1 MNNFYKLF
9 YNPAAILT
17 TYNNHGKQK
26 CKWTHNVNNNF
37 DNLTA
42 DRTGARMKK
51 LSAVTMIL
59 LSNKTTLENDTYI
72 LHCLQ
77 ARQPAFITLTIYS

>member
-17 TYNNHGKQK
+17 TYNNHGKQ
-26 CKWTHNVNNNF
+26 NF
-37 DNLTA
+37 DNLKA

-77 ARQPAFITLTIYS
+77 ARQPAFITLTAYS